1 MDLIQIRERDLTA
14 REITSIAQ
22 RTLSTMSSTHSAVL
36 INDRADIAASVGSG
50 VHLTTRSIS
59 ASIVRQTFG
68 SEILIGVSTH
78 NEREALAAQ
87 EEGADFVVFGPVFDT
102 SSKQQYG
109 PPVGLN
115 ALEAVVA
122 KLRIPVIGLGGIGLN
137 NFDRVLDTGAA
148 GIAGISL
155 FAHTEDLAELVD
167 VIKGVKK
174 REAGD

>member
-1 MDLIQIRERDLTA
+1 
-14 REITSIAQ
+14 
-22 RTLSTMSSTHSAVL
+22 
-36 INDRADIAASVGSG
+36 
-50 VHLTTRSIS
+50 
-59 ASIVRQTFG
+59 
-68 SEILIGVSTH
+68 VSTH